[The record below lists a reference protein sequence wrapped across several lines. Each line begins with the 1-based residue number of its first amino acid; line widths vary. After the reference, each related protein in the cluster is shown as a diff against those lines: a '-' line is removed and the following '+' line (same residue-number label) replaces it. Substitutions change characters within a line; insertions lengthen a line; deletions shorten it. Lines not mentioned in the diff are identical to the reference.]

1 MRSNDRW
8 GYITGHNGTWL
19 LISDTCFDPK
29 IRHLS
34 LQSPFCPRVKVWL
47 SCPLLHL
54 TEQSGAFKIPDFFFF
69 FFFFLVVSYLFCFVS
84 AQVIYFFLFFP
95 WVKCK
100 LLRWSSCRLKFLTS
114 DNPVALS
121 SRRSSSR
128 IIKESIRYQPNPLTR
143 RTINLLAWRWFY

>member
-8 GYITGHNGTWL
+8 GYLTGHNGTWL

-29 IRHLS
+29 IWHLS
-34 LQSPFCPRVKVWL
+34 LQSPFCPRVKFWL
-47 SCPLLHL
+47 SCPLLIL
-54 TEQSGAFKIPDFFFF
+54 NEQSSAFKIPDFFF
-69 FFFFLVVSYLFCFVS
+69 LGGSYLLCFVS
-84 AQVIYFFLFFP
+84 THVIYFFLFLP

-100 LLRWSSCRLKFLTS
+100 PLRWSACRLKFLTS

>member
-47 SCPLLHL
+47 SCPILHL
-54 TEQSGAFKIPDFFFF
+54 TEQSGAFKIPDFFFL

-100 LLRWSSCRLKFLTS
+100 PLILGDQHVAFLNFR
-114 DNPVALS
+114 NPVALS
-121 SRRSSSR
+121 SRHSSSR
-128 IIKESIRYQPNPLTR
+128 IIKESIRPQPNPLTR
-143 RTINLLAWRWFY
+143 RTINLLVWRWFS

>member
-8 GYITGHNGTWL
+8 GYLTGHNGTWL

-29 IRHLS
+29 IWHLS
-34 LQSPFCPRVKVWL
+34 LQSPFSLGL
-47 SCPLLHL
+47 SFDDHVLSWSRMSRAVLLK
-54 TEQSGAFKIPDFFFF
+54 FVI
-69 FFFFLVVSYLFCFVS
+69 FFLGGSYLLCFVS
-84 AQVIYFFLFFP
+84 THVIYFFLFLP

-100 LLRWSSCRLKFLTS
+100 PLRWSACRLKFLTS